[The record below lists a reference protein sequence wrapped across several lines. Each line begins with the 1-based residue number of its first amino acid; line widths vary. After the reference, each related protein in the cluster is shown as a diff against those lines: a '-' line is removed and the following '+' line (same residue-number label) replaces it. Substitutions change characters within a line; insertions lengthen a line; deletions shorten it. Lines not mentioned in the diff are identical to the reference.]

1 MKKTQRQQWQQRQ
14 QRQQRQR
21 QWQMKMTRRSTW
33 GHIQVVS
40 CSVLS
45 HPVATRGCCTK
56 LRQPNGMCTYT
67 HTPMH
72 THTHSHKT
80 HSPLYLLSHCIP
92 PSASQQRRRRRLL
105 FGFEAC
111 GKCKNLSIFVCVC
124 RVLNVKESRG
134 KGTGK
139 GTPRGATEGG
149 SETGN

>member
-1 MKKTQRQQWQQRQ
+1 MKKTQRQQW
-14 QRQQRQR
+14 QQRQR

-56 LRQPNGMCTYT
+56 LRQPNGMCRYT
-67 HTPMH
+67 HTPIH
-72 THTHSHKT
+72 THTLTQNSFSSLFT
-80 HSPLYLLSHCIP
+80 QPLHP
-92 PSASQQRRRRRLL
+92 PLRIAAASSSAALWLRGMWQVQK
-105 FGFEAC
+105 FIDF
-111 GKCKNLSIFVCVC
+111 CVC
-124 RVLNVKESRG
+124 LQSFKREREQR

-139 GTPRGATEGG
+139 GAPRGATEGG